1 MFNMDKIFSK
11 KPRQEDAIEIQNTIV
26 EESVQEIEPEKSLE
40 YYEEKKQ
47 ELKELYTERSGEAVK
62 YQNKKDRINNI
73 GPDELLNSKL
83 TTQAHDSTLGG
94 INEKIKEIS
103 DEGIGLTKQ
112 EHYEAREKML
122 QDELV
127 RVNEKIEDFKQKE
140 IYPGNESAQRLL
152 SLKETVNGIWNKD
165 ISDEKGYEILKEIY
179 GDNNVYER
187 TYTKPSKI
195 SSKEVIEGLD
205 NALGKITDEYS
216 KDTSLKAVEYR
227 DLFAR
232 KHKIQETIYN
242 WDRQN
247 NRNHVE

>member
-1 MFNMDKIFSK
+1 MFNMDKIFGK
-11 KPRQEDAIEIQNTIV
+11 KPKQEDVAETQDTLT
-26 EESVQEIEPEKSLE
+26 EEAFQENEPEKTLE

-47 ELKELYTERSGEAVK
+47 ELKELYTERSGEAVN
-62 YQNKKDRINNI
+62 YQNKKDRIDDI
-73 GPDELLNSKL
+73 SPDEPLNSQL
-83 TTQAHDSTLGG
+83 TKQAHTSTLG
-94 INEKIKEIS
+94 IVNEKIKEIS

-122 QDELV
+122 KDELD

-152 SLKETVNGIWNKD
+152 SLKETVNEIWNKD
-165 ISDEKGYEILKEIY
+165 ISHEKGFEILKEVF

-187 TYTKPSKI
+187 THTTPPEI
-195 SSKEVIEGLD
+195 SPKEVIEGLN
-205 NALGKITDEYS
+205 NALGKITDGYS
-216 KDTSLKAVEYR
+216 EGTSLKAVEYR

-232 KHKIQETIYN
+232 KYKIQETIYN

-247 NRNHVE
+247 NRNYVE